1 MSKNPNV
8 EAVLWDFGGVFTS
21 SPFEAFNRYEKAKGL
36 PHDFI
41 RKVNSTNPQ
50 NNAWALYERAKLTP
64 QQFNDMFLKESTELG
79 HPVPGA
85 DIMPL
90 LAGQVRPA
98 MVEALRECKKH
109 FKVGCITN
117 NMARGGPPAGS
128 GESTPVHA
136 GPMAAAQPQL
146 ARPGAGATIMPLF
159 DIVVESSKVGVRK
172 PDRRI
177 YELACEQIG
186 VAPEKCVYLD
196 DLGDNC
202 KGAAQLG
209 MKAIKVVNVD
219 QTLDQLEAATGLSFA
234 RDVAPA

>member
-1 MSKNPNV
+1 MSANPNV
-8 EAVLWDFGGVFTS
+8 KAVLWDFGGVFTS

-41 RKVNSTNPQ
+41 RLVNRTNPE
-50 NNAWALYERAKLTP
+50 NNAWAQYERAKLTP
-64 QQFNDMFLKESTELG
+64 AQFNDLFLAESTALG

-117 NMARGGPPAGS
+117 NMASGDRPRRSPAG
-128 GESTPVHA
+128 GGTPMEQA
-136 GPMAAAQPQL
+136 TPQ
-146 ARPGAGATIMPLF
+146 ARAGAGALIMPLF

-177 YELACEQIG
+177 YEMACEQIG
-186 VAPEKCVYLD
+186 VPPPQCVYLD

-209 MKAIKVVNVD
+209 MKAIKVVTVD
-219 QTLDQLEAATGLSFA
+219 QTLDELEAATGLAFA
-234 RDVAPA
+234 RDVVRV